1 MVSVGGAMGGLLVGF
16 VFPYALPALIDLPI
30 VLALTGFLFAWLLWR
45 NYTVENPEGDDANF
59 LNAPGDK
66 YAIGVLLTAAFGF
79 NAARILGA
87 KFAGRPAVLA
97 APYDGPALIV
107 IGGFFILYVLWRSR
121 GDVEA
126 ADEKRD
132 RIVIAV
138 LLGSLALFAGGR
150 LLMARFFAA
159 PAFPDDSSDLTI
171 VIALAGFTVL
181 YLLWR
186 CRDTL
191 DNNMIVCGA
200 GVALAFGLTGFMAHD
215 VWNYMGGARLMV
227 RNFYGALTV
236 YDLEAEYDWGPYREL
251 RHGTIELGVQ
261 F

>member
-150 LLMARFFAA
+150 LQKTQNKAA
-159 PAFPDDSSDLTI
+159 PAGPGG
-171 VIALAGFTVL
+171 AAG
-181 YLLWR
+181 R
-186 CRDTL
+186 
-191 DNNMIVCGA
+191 A
-200 GVALAFGLTGFMAHD
+200 G
-215 VWNYMGGARLMV
+215 GGARAG
-227 RNFYGALTV
+227 GAGRERRGRGR
-236 YDLEAEYDWGPYREL
+236 EARDN
-251 RHGTIELGVQ
+251 
-261 F
+261 